1 MDLGPQLFFMSWEW
15 VFGPRKVMCVIFV
28 FSVVFGRGRIR
39 FPGLFCGWCGS
50 GSYDPMSS
58 VIGVR
63 KLACMLFAFFRGHA
77 WAAVSS
83 IRVTHVLGLRVRTLM
98 SFVFVFGAR
107 KFRFACYLHGLKHVR
122 AALASASSAPKR
134 GGFVVIFEWASELLF
149 RGLRAICV
157 V

>member
-1 MDLGPQLFFMSWEW
+1 M
-15 VFGPRKVMCVIFV
+15 
-28 FSVVFGRGRIR
+28 FGRGRIR
-39 FPGLFCGWCGS
+39 FPGLFCGWRGS

-63 KLACMLFAFFRGHA
+63 KLACTLFAFFRGHA

-149 RGLRAICV
+149 RGLRASVLFVWFEAWPGGSGEHCRGREFLGGLV
-157 V
+157 STRW